1 MKRIIS
7 IGMMA
12 FVTLMSTAQTK
23 PASVFLTAGQSNA
36 DGRVYV
42 DELPTYLRNG
52 YQYLNYANVTSECNG
67 RFSSRTFEAGTRY
80 AFCDI
85 TNYFIE
91 KALQQPFYAVKCTY
105 GGTAIAIGATADKLP
120 VWYAGEP
127 WISENNAYRG
137 DITTGK
143 SLTKSL
149 TEGFAQLVDVT
160 LSKLEQGYDV
170 KAIMWHQG
178 ESDRNAANAYYE
190 NFKTMIA
197 YMRNA
202 IYEKT
207 GDEADKTLPFIFGTI
222 CRNSTQ
228 YNAGIEKA
236 QLQVAKDVENVYYID
251 MSDVTLRSDNLH
263 FDAASTEYLGKMMY
277 NKLVELSLVDGEQV
291 EAVKPTNGGIGD
303 IDVEAERL
311 WDFTKEWSTASM
323 DSIKADATH
332 WVPLKSWG
340 YRLSTAMPKMQ
351 ELQTATGYVFPETA
365 GLYFSSGSGNRACI
379 NPGYNIGLYADNI
392 SLTIPQVK
400 PGQYITIT
408 TISANGKTDRGI
420 TVDAIDEAYLDCIQ
434 GGNKSI
440 YKTTNVWWVR
450 DTYTQ
455 PVDATFHSEGG
466 GIFIYDIKITD
477 QSPVAAVPTI
487 INEPIQKD
495 FFYNL
500 MGQRLQSSYKGI
512 VIKEGKKYVMQ

>member
-1 MKRIIS
+1 
-7 IGMMA
+7 
-12 FVTLMSTAQTK
+12 
-23 PASVFLTAGQSNA
+23 
-36 DGRVYV
+36 
-42 DELPTYLRNG
+42 
-52 YQYLNYANVTSECNG
+52 
-67 RFSSRTFEAGTRY
+67 
-80 AFCDI
+80 
-85 TNYFIE
+85 
-91 KALQQPFYAVKCTY
+91 
-105 GGTAIAIGATADKLP
+105 
-120 VWYAGEP
+120 
-127 WISENNAYRG
+127 
-137 DITTGK
+137 
-143 SLTKSL
+143 
-149 TEGFAQLVDVT
+149 
-160 LSKLEQGYDV
+160 
-170 KAIMWHQG
+170 
-178 ESDRNAANAYYE
+178 
-190 NFKTMIA
+190 
-197 YMRNA
+197 
-202 IYEKT
+202 
-207 GDEADKTLPFIFGTI
+207 
-222 CRNSTQ
+222 
-228 YNAGIEKA
+228 
-236 QLQVAKDVENVYYID
+236 

-311 WDFTKEWSTASM
+311 WDFTKEWSVASV
-323 DSIKADATH
+323 DSLKADATH

-408 TISANGKTDRGI
+408 TISANGQTERGL

-466 GIFIYDIKITD
+466 GIFIYDIKVTD

-495 FFYNL
+495 FCFNL
-500 MGQRLQSSYKGI
+500 MGQRLQSPYKGI

>member
-1 MKRIIS
+1 
-7 IGMMA
+7 MMA
-12 FVTLMSTAQTK
+12 FVALMSTAQTK

-85 TNYFIE
+85 TNYYIE

-236 QLQVAKDVENVYYID
+236 QLQVAKDVANVYYID

-311 WDFTKEWSTASM
+311 WDFTKEWSAASV

-340 YRLSTAMPKMQ
+340 YRLSTAMPKVQ

-365 GLYFSSGSGNRACI
+365 GLYFNSGSGNRACI

-408 TISANGKTDRGI
+408 TISANGQTERGL

-455 PVDATFHSEGG
+455 PVDATFHSEDG
-466 GIFIYDIKITD
+466 GIFIYDIMVTD
-477 QSPVAAVPTI
+477 QSPVAAIPTI
-487 INEPIQKD
+487 TNDHTQKNLC
-495 FFYNL
+495 FNL

-512 VIKEGKKYVMQ
+512 VIKEGKKYVML